1 MNKFK
6 KSQVLVLFVLLLFL
20 AFIPLLPSS
29 LKSTYLYFISN
40 FIIIVLASEAGLFSL
55 LYKPLEDKMQSSSL
69 IKKPITPSDGYS
81 EKKEAPISSVSKH
94 VEKRLKPVE
103 KSASE
108 TERVVSFTKV
118 DIVKKS
124 TFIGSGEDDDIEIQE
139 EIEGLNGQEL
149 YVKADV
155 FIRNFYK
162 QLKLQ
167 KDES

>member
-40 FIIIVLASEAGLFSL
+40 FIIIVLAAEAGVFSL
-55 LYKPLEDKMQSSSL
+55 FYKPLEDKMQSSF
-69 IKKPITPSDGYS
+69 IKKPIIPSEGYS
-81 EKKEAPISSVSKH
+81 EKKEAPAPISFVSKH

-108 TERVVSFTKV
+108 TERV
-118 DIVKKS
+118 DERIM
-124 TFIGSGEDDDIEIQE
+124 DDDIEVQE
-139 EIEGLNGQEL
+139 EIDGLNGQEL
-149 YVKADV
+149 YAKADV

-167 KDES
+167 RDES